1 MRFVIV
7 VGAALVCLAA
17 CAGSAEVSG
26 DRRVVGGV
34 IVTFTVTPGRAEVG
48 RAVRVALRLTNNT
61 GRAEKLTFA
70 SGQQYDFWVTDGDK
84 EIWRWSEDRV
94 FTQAIEERTLGPQE
108 SLTLAESW
116 TTTKAGE
123 LVAHGQL
130 KANGYGR
137 ALSGDLIVGE

>member
-1 MRFVIV
+1 MRLVVV
-7 VGAALVCLAA
+7 VGAALVLAA
-17 CAGSAEVSG
+17 CGSADVSG

-48 RAVRVALRLTNNT
+48 GAVRLALRLTNNS

-116 TTTKAGE
+116 TTTTAGE

-137 ALSGDLIVGE
+137 ALTGDLIVGE